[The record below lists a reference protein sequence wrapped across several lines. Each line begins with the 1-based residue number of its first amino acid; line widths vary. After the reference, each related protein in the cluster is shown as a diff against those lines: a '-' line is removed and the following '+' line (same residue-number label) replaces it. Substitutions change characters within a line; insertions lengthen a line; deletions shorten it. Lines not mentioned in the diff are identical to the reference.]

1 MIFPCWDINLSID
14 RGGRNVKD
22 ERSGMLI
29 VGFVANMQ
37 EPLENQ
43 KRVSD
48 IRKMITGMRVA
59 RENVCLIF
67 P

>member
-1 MIFPCWDINLSID
+1 
-14 RGGRNVKD
+14 VKD

>member
-1 MIFPCWDINLSID
+1 VIFPCWDINLSID